1 MRARSSYESSI
12 SDKFKVHAPSLV
24 SHVGR
29 SAPIGFSLIRG
40 HGTGEFTKPTQA
52 QDAYAISIFL
62 QPSPKLAM
70 KVNGRVLAPQSVAAG
85 GVIISHLETVPG
97 VRFNGPFDFVRCYVT
112 KETLDELAE
121 PARTP
126 PLDGLRRPDFGTKD
140 LVLYHLAVSAAPL
153 IERGDPTDQ
162 LVLDQIALA
171 VCSRLTLAY
180 AGAPRDP
187 RGLGRGRGGLAPWQ
201 ERRAKDFIEA
211 NLGRPVGLAEIAT
224 QCGLSPSYFS
234 RAFRNNTGRPPHRWL
249 TERRIEQAK
258 LALAADNEELSQIA
272 GRLGFSDTS
281 HFSRVFSSLT
291 GLTPAVWRRNR
302 GSGHTDGTDGLM
314 GQA

>member
-187 RGLGRGRGGLAPWQ
+187 RGLGRGRGDW
-201 ERRAKDFIEA
+201 R
-211 NLGRPVGLAEIAT
+211 LGRKGAPRTSSKPTLAGPSVWRRSPRNVASRPAISHAPSAT
-224 QCGLSPSYFS
+224 
-234 RAFRNNTGRPPHRWL
+234 
-249 TERRIEQAK
+249 
-258 LALAADNEELSQIA
+258 
-272 GRLGFSDTS
+272 
-281 HFSRVFSSLT
+281 
-291 GLTPAVWRRNR
+291 TPAVPPTGGLPNGGSSRPSWRLPPIMRNCR
-302 GSGHTDGTDGLM
+302 RSPAASGSPTPAISPGCSPALPD
-314 GQA
+314 